1 MTTWLFE
8 FEFEM
13 SSVKDAVLVLQVRS
27 STLIPQTE
35 KSWTFHIVNINSQK
49 HHNDVI
55 LLAFFPKFESLSFVS
70 SWET

>member
-35 KSWTFHIVNINSQK
+35 KAENFT
-49 HHNDVI
+49 
-55 LLAFFPKFESLSFVS
+55 
-70 SWET
+70 